1 MACFIAR
8 MSLNIGIQNMLELVF
23 AVLAFSFNEKL
34 IKVQGLISTFDH
46 HNALAQALFGTFH
59 RIDENLLQVILI
71 DNLHKLIS
79 DKVKFSF
86 IQVLELLVSKDEL
99 FSFRFWLLGP
109 VDLNIIRKLIA
120 IREDIFELLVEVVNG
135 EDFL

>member
-1 MACFIAR
+1 MTLVAQILADAYLKSHITRVIKAKEVACFIAS
-8 MSLNIGIQNMLELVF
+8 MSLNIGIQNMFELVF

-46 HNALAQALFGTFH
+46 HNALAQAFFGTFH

-79 DKVKFSF
+79 DKV
-86 IQVLELLVSKDEL
+86 
-99 FSFRFWLLGP
+99 
-109 VDLNIIRKLIA
+109 
-120 IREDIFELLVEVVNG
+120 
-135 EDFL
+135 